1 MNIITDRLFQLK
13 IAIVRNDKRK
23 QEIILKQL
31 ANRQE
36 MQTALEVVNHTI
48 QSYNDILQPWKKVKE
63 LLERGK

>member
-1 MNIITDRLFQLK
+1 MNISDRLFQLK

>member
-1 MNIITDRLFQLK
+1 MNITDRLFQLK

-31 ANRQE
+31 MNRQE

>member
-1 MNIITDRLFQLK
+1 MNITDRLFQLK
-13 IAIVRNDKRK
+13 IAIVKNDKRK

>member
-1 MNIITDRLFQLK
+1 MNITDRLFQLK

-36 MQTALEVVNHTI
+36 MQMALEVVNHTI

>member
-1 MNIITDRLFQLK
+1 MNITDRLFQLK

>member
-1 MNIITDRLFQLK
+1 MNISDRLFQLK

-36 MQTALEVVNHTI
+36 MQTALEVINHTI